1 MKTLNKKHLK
11 IINEILFEINM
22 AENYVSN
29 SEKKSNLSLKDE
41 TFANYKF
48 WKAKVLSVELY
59 ENYGI
64 SYFVETHQQSLVS
77 QKEVLIERMNEGRKD
92 WREAEQKVA

>member
-29 SEKKSNLSLKDE
+29 SEKKSGLSLKDE

-48 WKAKVLSVELY
+48 WKARVLSVELY

-64 SYFVETHQQSLVS
+64 SYFVETHQKSLVS

>member
-11 IINEILFEINM
+11 IINQILFEINM

-29 SEKKSNLSLKDE
+29 SEKKSDLSLKDE

-48 WKAKVLSVELY
+48 WKARVLSVELY
-59 ENYGI
+59 EKYGI
-64 SYFVETHQQSLVS
+64 SYFVETHQISLVS